1 MQLKNTTLLALAIA
15 MALVATGC
23 ATKKYVTTEVAG
35 LEAAGSQ
42 RMDGIES
49 QVEANQSRLD
59 EHEQDMGE
67 ISQTAQEALERAIAA
82 GKLAEGTFLF
92 ETVLS
97 DDKVRFGFDESRLS
111 DTATQALD
119 IFVEDLKSRDQSVY
133 IEIQGHTDT
142 TGSEAYNLQ
151 LGQRR
156 AEAVRR
162 YLNQRGIPLARMAV
176 ISYGMAA
183 PIADNSTSEGRSV
196 NRRVTVV
203 VLQ

>member
-1 MQLKNTTLLALAIA
+1 MKSKGTSALLLGVLIT
-15 MALVATGC
+15 LVASGC

-49 QVEANQSRLD
+49 QVESNQSRLD
-59 EHEQDMGE
+59 EQEQNMGE

-92 ETVLS
+92 ETVFS
-97 DDKVRFGFDESRLS
+97 DDKVRFGFDEANLS

-133 IEIQGHTDT
+133 IEIQGHTDS
-142 TGSEAYNLQ
+142 TGSEAYNMQ
-151 LGQRR
+151 LGQKR

-162 YLNQRGIPLARMAV
+162 YLNQRGIPLARMSV
-176 ISYGMAA
+176 ISYGMSA
-183 PIADNSTSEGRSV
+183 PIADNSTADGRSV
-196 NRRVTVV
+196 NRRVTIV

>member
-1 MQLKNTTLLALAIA
+1 MQLKNTTVFVLAIA

-35 LEAAGSQ
+35 LEAASSQ

-49 QVEANQSRLD
+49 QVESNQSRLD
-59 EHEQDMGE
+59 EQEQDMGE

-92 ETVLS
+92 ETVFS

-119 IFVEDLKSRDQSVY
+119 IFIEDLKARDQSVY
-133 IEIQGHTDT
+133 IEIQGHTDS
-142 TGSEAYNLQ
+142 TGSDTYNLQ
-151 LGQRR
+151 LGQKR

-162 YLNQRGIPLARMAV
+162 YLSQQGIPLARMSV
-176 ISYGMAA
+176 ISYGMSA
-183 PIADNSTSEGRSV
+183 PIADNSTADGRAV
-196 NRRVTVV
+196 NRRVTIV

>member
-1 MQLKNTTLLALAIA
+1 MKSIKTAALLLSVGA
-15 MALVATGC
+15 ALVASGC

-59 EHEQDMGE
+59 EQDQDMGE

-92 ETVLS
+92 ETIFS
-97 DDKVRFGFDESRLS
+97 DDKVRFGFDEYGLS
-111 DTATQALD
+111 DTAKQALD

-133 IEIQGHTDT
+133 IEIQGHTDS

>member
-1 MQLKNTTLLALAIA
+1 MRTTRSAVLLLIVGA
-15 MALVATGC
+15 ALVASGC

-35 LEAAGSQ
+35 LEAASSQ

-59 EHEQDMGE
+59 DHEQDMGE

-92 ETVLS
+92 ETVFS
-97 DDKVRFGFDESRLS
+97 DDKVQFGFDQSVLS
-111 DTATQALD
+111 DTAMQALG

-133 IEIQGHTDT
+133 IEIQGHTDS
-142 TGSEAYNLQ
+142 TGSEAYNLE

-156 AEAVRR
+156 AETVRR
-162 YLNQRGIPLARMAV
+162 YLNQQGIPLARMSV
-176 ISYGMAA
+176 ISYGMAV
-183 PIADNSTSEGRSV
+183 PIADNSTAEGRSI
-196 NRRVTVV
+196 NRRVTIV

>member
-1 MQLKNTTLLALAIA
+1 MNSIKTAALLLSVGA
-15 MALVATGC
+15 ALVSSGC

-59 EHEQDMGE
+59 GQEQDMGE

-92 ETVLS
+92 ETIFS
-97 DDKVRFGFDESRLS
+97 DDKVRFGFDEYDLS
-111 DTATQALD
+111 DTAKQALD

-133 IEIQGHTDT
+133 IEIQGHTDS

>member
-1 MQLKNTTLLALAIA
+1 MKSIRTTSLLLSVAV
-15 MALVATGC
+15 ALVASGC

-35 LEAAGSQ
+35 LEAASGQ

-49 QVEANQSRLD
+49 QVESNQSRLD
-59 EHEQDMGE
+59 EQEQNMGE

-92 ETVLS
+92 ETIFS
-97 DDKVRFGFDESRLS
+97 DDKVQFGFDQFSLS
-111 DTATQALD
+111 DTAAQALD

-133 IEIQGHTDT
+133 IEIQGHTDS
-142 TGSEAYNLQ
+142 TGGEAYNLE

-162 YLNQRGIPLARMAV
+162 YLNQRGIPLARMSV

-183 PIADNSTSEGRSV
+183 PIADNSTSEGRSI
-196 NRRVTVV
+196 NRRVTIV

>member
-1 MQLKNTTLLALAIA
+1 MKSIRTTTLLLSVAV
-15 MALVATGC
+15 ALVASGC

-35 LEAAGSQ
+35 LEAASGQ

-49 QVEANQSRLD
+49 QVESNQSRLD
-59 EHEQDMGE
+59 EQEQNMGE

-92 ETVLS
+92 ETIFS
-97 DDKVRFGFDESRLS
+97 DDKVQFGFDQFSLS
-111 DTATQALD
+111 DTAAQALD

-133 IEIQGHTDT
+133 IEIQGHTDS
-142 TGSEAYNLQ
+142 TGGEAYNLE

-162 YLNQRGIPLARMAV
+162 YLNQRGIPLARMSV

-183 PIADNSTSEGRSV
+183 PIADNSTSEGRSI
-196 NRRVTVV
+196 NRRVTIV

>member
-1 MQLKNTTLLALAIA
+1 MKSNQVGALLLGVAVTL
-15 MALVATGC
+15 VVSGC

-35 LEAAGSQ
+35 LEAASSQ

-49 QVEANQSRLD
+49 QVESNQSRLD
-59 EHEQDMGE
+59 EQERDMGE

-92 ETVLS
+92 ETIFS
-97 DDKVRFGFDESRLS
+97 DDKVQFGFDQSSLS
-111 DTATQALD
+111 DTAKQALD
-119 IFVEDLKSRDQSVY
+119 IFVEDLKARDQSVY
-133 IEIQGHTDT
+133 IEIQGHTDS
-142 TGSEAYNLQ
+142 TGGEVYNIE

-162 YLNQRGIPLARMAV
+162 YLNQRGIPLARMSV
-176 ISYGMAA
+176 ISYGMSA

-196 NRRVTVV
+196 NRRVTIV

>member
-1 MQLKNTTLLALAIA
+1 MKLTKTTVLLLSV
-15 MALVATGC
+15 MVVLVATGC

-59 EHEQDMGE
+59 EQEQDMGE

-92 ETVLS
+92 ETIFS
-97 DDKVRFGFDESRLS
+97 DDKVRFGFDEAKLS
-111 DTATQALD
+111 DTAQQALD
-119 IFVEDLKSRDQSVY
+119 IFVEDLKSRDESVY
-133 IEIQGHTDT
+133 IEIQGHTDS
-142 TGSEAYNLQ
+142 TGSEAYNLM
-151 LGQRR
+151 LGQKR

-162 YLNQRGIPLARMAV
+162 YLNQQGIPLARMSV
-176 ISYGMAA
+176 ISYGMSA
-183 PIADNSTSEGRSV
+183 PIADNSTSDGRAI
-196 NRRVTVV
+196 NRRVTIV

>member
-1 MQLKNTTLLALAIA
+1 MKSISTAALLLSVGA
-15 MALVATGC
+15 ALVASGC

-59 EHEQDMGE
+59 EQDQDMGE

-92 ETVLS
+92 ETIFS
-97 DDKVRFGFDESRLS
+97 DDKVRFGFDEYDLS
-111 DTATQALD
+111 DTAEQALD

-133 IEIQGHTDT
+133 IEIQGHTDS

-183 PIADNSTSEGRSV
+183 PIADNSTTEGRSV

>member
-1 MQLKNTTLLALAIA
+1 MKSISTAALLLSVGA
-15 MALVATGC
+15 ALVASGC

-59 EHEQDMGE
+59 EQDQDMGE

-92 ETVLS
+92 ETIFS
-97 DDKVRFGFDESRLS
+97 DDKVRFGFDEYDLS
-111 DTATQALD
+111 DTAKQALD

-133 IEIQGHTDT
+133 IEIQGHTDS

-183 PIADNSTSEGRSV
+183 PIADNSTTEGRSV

>member
-1 MQLKNTTLLALAIA
+1 MKQTKSSILLLTLVLAL
-15 MALVATGC
+15 LATGC

-35 LEAAGSQ
+35 LEAASSQ
-42 RMDGIES
+42 RMDGIEG

-59 EHEQDMGE
+59 DQEQSMGE

-92 ETVLS
+92 ETVFS
-97 DDKVRFGFDESRLS
+97 DDKVQFGFDESSLS
-111 DTATQALD
+111 DTAAQALD
-119 IFVEDLKSRDQSVY
+119 IFVEDLKSRDESVY
-133 IEIQGHTDT
+133 IEIQGHTDS
-142 TGSEAYNLQ
+142 TGGEAYNIE

-162 YLNQRGIPLARMAV
+162 YLNQRGIPLARMSV

-183 PIADNSTSEGRSV
+183 PIADNSTPEGRSV

>member
-1 MQLKNTTLLALAIA
+1 MQLKNTTVFVLAIA

-35 LEAAGSQ
+35 LEAASSQ

-49 QVEANQSRLD
+49 QVESNQSRLD
-59 EHEQDMGE
+59 EQEQNMGE

-82 GKLAEGTFLF
+82 GKLSEGTFLF
-92 ETVLS
+92 ETIFS
-97 DDKVRFGFDESRLS
+97 DDKVQFGFDEYSIS

-119 IFVEDLKSRDQSVY
+119 IFVEDLKARDQSVY
-133 IEIQGHTDT
+133 IEIQGHTDS

-183 PIADNSTSEGRSV
+183 PIADNSTTEGRSV

>member
-1 MQLKNTTLLALAIA
+1 MKSISTAALLLSVGA
-15 MALVATGC
+15 ALVASGC

-35 LEAAGSQ
+35 LEAASGQ

-49 QVEANQSRLD
+49 QVESNQSRLD
-59 EHEQDMGE
+59 EQEQNMGE

-92 ETVLS
+92 ETIFS
-97 DDKVRFGFDESRLS
+97 DDKVQFGFDQFSLS
-111 DTATQALD
+111 DTAAQALD

-133 IEIQGHTDT
+133 IEIQGHTDS
-142 TGSEAYNLQ
+142 TGGEAYNLE

-162 YLNQRGIPLARMAV
+162 YLNQRGIPLARMSV

-183 PIADNSTSEGRSV
+183 PIADNSTSEGRSI
-196 NRRVTVV
+196 NRRVTIV

>member
-1 MQLKNTTLLALAIA
+1 MQLKNTTVFVLAIA

-35 LEAAGSQ
+35 LEAASSQ

-49 QVEANQSRLD
+49 QVESNQSRLD
-59 EHEQDMGE
+59 EQEQDMGE

-92 ETVLS
+92 ETVFS
-97 DDKVRFGFDESRLS
+97 DDKVRFGFDESSLS
-111 DTATQALD
+111 GTATQALD
-119 IFVEDLKSRDQSVY
+119 IFIEDLKARDQSVY
-133 IEIQGHTDT
+133 IEIQGHTDS
-142 TGSEAYNLQ
+142 TGSDTYNLQ
-151 LGQRR
+151 LGQKR

-162 YLNQRGIPLARMAV
+162 YLSQQGIPLARMSV
-176 ISYGMAA
+176 ISYGMSA
-183 PIADNSTSEGRSV
+183 PIADNSTADGRAV
-196 NRRVTVV
+196 NRRVTIV

>member
-1 MQLKNTTLLALAIA
+1 MKSTGRTALLLTV
-15 MALVATGC
+15 MVALVATGC

-59 EHEQDMGE
+59 EQEDSMGE

-92 ETVLS
+92 ETVFS
-97 DDKVRFGFDESRLS
+97 DDKVRFGFDESSLS
-111 DTATQALD
+111 NTATQALD

-133 IEIQGHTDT
+133 IEIQGHTDS
-142 TGSEAYNLQ
+142 TGSEAYNMQ
-151 LGQRR
+151 LGQQR

-162 YLNQRGIPLARMAV
+162 HLNQQGIPLARMAV

-183 PIADNSTSEGRSV
+183 PIADNSTSEGRAI
-196 NRRVTVV
+196 NRRVTIV